1 MKSQKVFI
9 MRTKTMN
16 NKESVMLLFT
26 CKPLYE
32 QYHKAMTTA
41 VNFMA
46 KYGSNFVELT
56 FEDPKG
62 LFLDNKVSEPTFMEL
77 EDIIINLWTFKA
89 ETFLKSIKWNLKLV
103 YYCEKQFD
111 RTVYHIIGQKASVD
125 EFKKVYGFKSWSVYR
140 NLTKKERTLV
150 YKFING
156 YFKNKYSWNYLYYE
170 NLLDDIENLKQEI
183 SDLEGDINELSELL
197 DDSLFLGV
205 DISDIK
211 GEYIELLD
219 DLKEAKTKLKSK
231 RAFEDK
237 LLYSI
242 SDEPTTLGDY
252 GFTNSED

>member
-1 MKSQKVFI
+1 
-9 MRTKTMN
+9 MN
-16 NKESVMLLFT
+16 NKDSVMVLFT
-26 CKPLYE
+26 SEPLYSE
-32 QYHKAMTTA
+32 YQKAMTTA

-46 KYGSNFVELT
+46 KYGSNFVEFT

-89 ETFLKSIKWNLKLV
+89 EKYLKYIKWNRKLV

-125 EFKKVYGFKSWSVYR
+125 EFKKVYGFKSWSIRR
-140 NLTKKERTLV
+140 NLTKKERTFV

-156 YFKNKYSWNYLYYE
+156 YFKNKYSWNFLYYE
-170 NLLDDIENLKQEI
+170 NLLDDIENLKSEI
-183 SDLEGDINELSELL
+183 SKLQNEIEEVSQLL
-197 DDSLFLGV
+197 GDSLFLGV
-205 DISDIK
+205 DVSELQE
-211 GEYIELLD
+211 EYINLSDE
-219 DLKEAKTKLKSK
+219 LKEIEAKLEEK

-242 SDEPTTLGDY
+242 AEEPTTLEDY
-252 GFTNSED
+252 SFLNSEE